1 MITMN
6 TIKSVG
12 LTVPSLTFGAASLAN
27 LFKSLS
33 NTEAMAIV
41 DKAIQVGWRYFDTA
55 PHYGSGLSELRLG
68 MGLRGLERSDYVLS
82 TKVGRLLQS
91 RKQQPG
97 LEAGEFFFDENPFNR
112 HADYSYAG
120 IMRSYE
126 DSIQRLGTRYI
137 DILYVH
143 DIGTYT
149 YGQTPLER
157 KHFKDFCDSG
167 QQALDE
173 LKRNGDIKAWGV
185 GANEEA
191 ILMEVMDHA
200 APDIFM
206 LANRYNLLE
215 TDRQA
220 FFAKCEQQGVSVAI
234 AAPFAT
240 GVLVAKDKFSSL
252 YEYGAVPPSVIEK
265 INYIE
270 AVCNRHDV
278 PLGAAALQFPLRNK
292 NVVTVT
298 CGVQSVEQ
306 AVTNYEWANWE
317 IPAALWDELAGL
329 GIK

>member
-6 TIKSVG
+6 TIKSVDI
-12 LTVPSLTFGAASLAN
+12 TVPSLTFGAASIAN
-27 LFKSLS
+27 LFKMLS
-33 NTEAMAIV
+33 NAEAMAIV

-68 MGLRGLERSDYVLS
+68 LGLRGLERSEYVLS

-97 LEAGEFFFDENPFNR
+97 LEAGEFFLDENPFNR
-112 HADYSYAG
+112 LADYSYSG

-149 YGQTPLER
+149 YGQTALER
-157 KHFKDFCDSG
+157 QHFKVFCESG
-167 QQALDE
+167 QKALEE

-191 ILMEVMDHA
+191 ILMEVMDNA
-200 APDIFM
+200 EPDIFM

-215 TDRQA
+215 TDHQT
-220 FFAKCEQQGVSVAI
+220 FFDKCDEHGVSVAI

-240 GVLVAKDKFSSL
+240 GILVAKDKSTSR
-252 YEYGAVPPSVIEK
+252 YEYGSAPTEVIEK
-265 INYIE
+265 IKHIDSLCEKHN
-270 AVCNRHDV
+270 V
-278 PLGAAALQFPLRNK
+278 PVGAAALQFPLRNK
-292 NVVTVT
+292 SVVTVT

-306 AVTNYEWANWE
+306 ALTNYEWANYE
-317 IPAALWDELAGL
+317 IPSVLWDELANL

>member
-1 MITMN
+1 MITNN

-12 LTVPSLTFGAASLAN
+12 LSVPSLTFGGASIAN
-27 LFKSLS
+27 LFKTLHNSE
-33 NTEAMAIV
+33 TMAIV

-68 MGLRGLERSDYVLS
+68 LGLRGLDRSEYVLS

-91 RKQQPG
+91 RKHQPG
-97 LEAGEFFFDENPFNR
+97 LEAGEFFFEENPFNR
-112 HADYSYAG
+112 LADYSYSG

-149 YGQTPLER
+149 YGHTEIER
-157 KHFKDFCDSG
+157 QHFTTFCNSG
-167 QQALDE
+167 QKALEE

-191 ILMEVMDHA
+191 ILMEVMDNA

-220 FFAKCEQQGVSVAI
+220 FFDKCMKNNVSVAV

-240 GVLVAKDKFSSL
+240 GILVAKDKATAL
-252 YEYGAVPPSVIEK
+252 YEYGSAPASVVEK
-265 INYIE
+265 VNVID
-270 AVCNRHDV
+270 AVCAKHDV
-278 PLGAAALQFPLRNK
+278 PVGAAALQFPLRNQ

-306 AVTNYEWANWE
+306 AVTNFLWANWD
-317 IPAALWDELAGL
+317 IPQILWDDLASI
-329 GIK
+329 GIE